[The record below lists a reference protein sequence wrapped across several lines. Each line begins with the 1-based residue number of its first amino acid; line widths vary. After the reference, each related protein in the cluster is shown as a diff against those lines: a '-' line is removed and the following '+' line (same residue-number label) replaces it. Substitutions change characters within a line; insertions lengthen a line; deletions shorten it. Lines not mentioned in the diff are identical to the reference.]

1 MLPRRLLVLSSMPD
15 IGRRVADLFEG
26 WQVCDCAPGWTAWE
40 AQRAQALLVECSF
53 RESDPGLILA
63 RYVRKHNPQARIVII
78 ANQGSEELAVEALH
92 LGASDYLKPPIDIPR
107 LAESLN
113 NQCAAATNPR
123 PPFDCRNDAAP
134 IAAAIVGES
143 AGMLQVKRFLPKVA
157 GSCSNVLITGET
169 GTGKE
174 MIADHIHRLGPRA
187 RKRFV
192 CVNCS
197 AIPDSLVESELFGHE
212 RGAFTGALSAR
223 RGKLAEAD
231 GGTLFFD
238 EIGDLSPL
246 AQAKLLRAIEARE
259 FSRLGSD
266 STVRVD
272 VRLVAATNRPL
283 ETLLRED
290 RFRSDLFFRLNVAR
304 IELPSLRERP
314 SDIPLLIAHFLAHYN
329 RVFGIAVKSITGTAL
344 EAMLA
349 YPWPGNVRE
358 LKNVVEMIFL
368 NLGSGETIVH
378 QLPEQV
384 LGTWRKL
391 LDLREDERQNLLR
404 TLLDTEWNVS
414 AAARKLEWSRMTIY
428 RKLAKYN
435 IRPERSTMPRA
446 KIAS

>member
-1 MLPRRLLVLSSMPD
+1 MPPLRLLVLSSMAD
-15 IGRRVADLFEG
+15 TVRRATELFEG
-26 WQVCDCAPGWTAWE
+26 WQVCDCTPGWTASD
-40 AQRAQALLVECSF
+40 AQHVYAALLECSF
-53 RESDPGLILA
+53 HESDPGLILA
-63 RYVRKHNPQARIVII
+63 RYVREHNPQARIVII
-78 ANQGSEELAVEALH
+78 AREGSEDLAVEALH
-92 LGASDYLKPPIDIPR
+92 LGAADYLKLPIDMAR
-107 LAESLN
+107 LADCLN
-113 NQCAAATNPR
+113 DHCSPAMNPR
-123 PPFDCRNDAAP
+123 SAFTAARHAGP
-134 IAAAIVGES
+134 VAAAIVGES
-143 AGMLQVKRFLPKVA
+143 QGMLQVKGFLPKVA

-212 RGAFTGALSAR
+212 RGAFTGALNAR

-246 AQAKLLRAIEARE
+246 AQAKLLRAIELRE
-259 FSRLGSD
+259 FSHLGSD
-266 STVRVD
+266 RTIRVD

-283 ETLLRED
+283 ETLLREN
-290 RFRSDLFFRLNVAR
+290 RFRADLFFRLNVAR

-314 SDIPLLIAHFLAHYN
+314 SDIPLLIAHFVAHYN
-329 RVFGIAVKSITGTAL
+329 RVFGFAVKSIAGAAL
-344 EAMLA
+344 ESMLA
-349 YPWPGNVRE
+349 YSWPGNVRE

-368 NLGSGETIVH
+368 NLGSGETVVQ

-391 LDLREDERQNLLR
+391 NDIPEDERQNLLR

-414 AAARKLEWSRMTIY
+414 AAARKLEWSRMTMY
-428 RKLAKYN
+428 RKLAKYK
-435 IRPERSTMPRA
+435 IRPERSTVSRS
-446 KIAS
+446 KIAG